1 MKLFFYEARKT
12 YIRKYIV
19 IFLIFL
25 TFVDIFKIS
34 LDYKEGKIDALMA
47 ESEENQ
53 KAVKT
58 IYNNIRVC
66 SAKERAKYIDE
77 EEQRL
82 GEIYHKRLNKEKK
95 GEKTY
100 SGNLYEDYRLL
111 EMYIAGQYHYMNE
124 YAEYSRD
131 IESLAQD
138 NVTYYEN
145 VNNTSQKKVNQY
157 IVEKYKNRSINDY
170 YRMNTAQSFF
180 DYNFSAVLIL
190 ILSLLAFSPV
200 FGMEYESGMQDILL
214 TSKKTRKNLMMKLL
228 GAVCF
233 CVCIVTWFFMVD
245 YLSFRFICGIE
256 GLNMPIW
263 SIQEM
268 KNSFLNCNVAYFI
281 LIKYGTEIL
290 GFLTIMLILLFL
302 SSILK
307 KPVYIMLVFAPV
319 VIFSYQLSGLINS
332 VSPIEKVASVCNPIS
347 LLSAKSL
354 YEKFY
359 FVEWRD
365 SFILASDLCIW
376 ANIIISIV
384 LIIAIIFMQR
394 RKCLK

>member
-19 IFLIFL
+19 IFLAIL
-25 TFVDIFKIS
+25 TLVDIFKIT

-47 ESEENQ
+47 ESADNRR
-53 KAVKT
+53 AVRT
-58 IYNNIRVC
+58 IYNNVRDC
-66 SAKERAKYIDE
+66 SQKERAQYINK

-82 GEIYHKRLNKEKK
+82 GEIYQKQLNNKKK

-111 EMYIAGQYHYMNE
+111 EMYIAGQYHYINE
-124 YAEYSRD
+124 YAQYSRD
-131 IESLAQD
+131 VEFLAQD
-138 NVTYYEN
+138 NVTYFDKM
-145 VNNTSQKKVNQY
+145 NNASQKKVNQY
-157 IVEKYKNRSINDY
+157 IIEKYKNRSINDY
-170 YRMNTAQSFF
+170 YRTDTAESFLN
-180 DYNFSAVLIL
+180 YNFSAVLIL

-200 FGMEYESGMQDILL
+200 FGIEYESGMQDILL
-214 TSKKTRKNLMMKLL
+214 TSKKRRKNLIMKLL

-233 CVCIVTWFFMVD
+233 CLCIVTWFFVVD
-245 YLSFRFICGIE
+245 YLSFRFICGME

-290 GFLTIMLILLFL
+290 GFLTIMLILLYL

-319 VIFSYQLSGLINS
+319 VFGSYQLTGLLNS
-332 VSPIEKVASVCNPIS
+332 VSPFEKVASVCNPIS
-347 LLSAKSL
+347 LLSAKNL
-354 YEKFY
+354 YDKLY
-359 FVEWRD
+359 YIEWKD
-365 SFILASDLCIW
+365 SFILLSDICIW
-376 ANIIISIV
+376 ANITISIV

>member
-19 IFLIFL
+19 IFLAIL
-25 TFVDIFKIS
+25 TLVDIFKIT

-47 ESEENQ
+47 ESADNRR
-53 KAVKT
+53 AVRT
-58 IYNNIRVC
+58 IYNNVREC
-66 SAKERAKYIDE
+66 SQKERAQYINK

-82 GEIYHKRLNKEKK
+82 GEIYQKQLNNKKK

-111 EMYIAGQYHYMNE
+111 EMYIAGQYHYINE
-124 YAEYSRD
+124 YAQYSRD
-131 IESLAQD
+131 VEFLAQD
-138 NVTYYEN
+138 NVTYFDKM
-145 VNNTSQKKVNQY
+145 NNASQKKVNQY
-157 IVEKYKNRSINDY
+157 IIEKYKNRSINDY
-170 YRMNTAQSFF
+170 YRTDTAESFLN
-180 DYNFSAVLIL
+180 YNFSAVLIL

-200 FGMEYESGMQDILL
+200 FGIEYESGMQDILL
-214 TSKKTRKNLMMKLL
+214 TSKKRRKNLIMKLL

-233 CVCIVTWFFMVD
+233 CLCIVTWFFVVD
-245 YLSFRFICGIE
+245 YLSFRFICGME
-256 GLNMPIW
+256 GFSMPIW

-268 KNSFLNCNVAYFI
+268 KTSFLNCDVGYFI
-281 LIKYGTEIL
+281 LIKYGTELL
-290 GFLTIMLILLFL
+290 GFLTIMLILLYL

-319 VIFSYQLSGLINS
+319 VFGSYQLTGLLNS
-332 VSPIEKVASVCNPIS
+332 VSPFEKVASVCNPIS
-347 LLSAKSL
+347 LLSAKNL
-354 YEKFY
+354 YDKLY
-359 FVEWRD
+359 YIEWKD
-365 SFILASDLCIW
+365 SFILLSDICIW
-376 ANIIISIV
+376 ANITISIV